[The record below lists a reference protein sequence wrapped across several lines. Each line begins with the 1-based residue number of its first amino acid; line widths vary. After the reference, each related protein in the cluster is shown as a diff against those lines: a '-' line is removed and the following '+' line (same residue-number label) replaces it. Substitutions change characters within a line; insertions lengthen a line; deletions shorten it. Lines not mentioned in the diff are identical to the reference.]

1 MKKPILGKPPV
12 NKPELGAP
20 PSLEQTQ
27 NAPSTLERKAP
38 NKKGKGDQINFQC
51 SPELKRDIKLMMAE
65 LGISQQDYLE
75 KVHTFYKLHHK
86 GKA

>member
-1 MKKPILGKPPV
+1 MKKPSLGKPQLP
-12 NKPELGAP
+12 AP
-20 PSLEQTQ
+20 PTPAQTQ
-27 NAPSTLERKAP
+27 ATPSTLERKSA
-38 NKKGKGDQINFQC
+38 NAKGKGDQINFQC

-86 GKA
+86 GSI